1 MVKNRAEKI
10 KIAAQSKPLALQSSY
25 LHVLIKKD
33 MEQIEDKDRG
43 LVVTYMVRLALE
55 SDPILLLKWP
65 NHE

>member
-1 MVKNRAEKI
+1 MRTEKI
-10 KIAAQSKPLALQSSY
+10 KIAAKSKPLAQNHLSFY
-25 LHVLIKKD
+25 VLIKKD

-65 NHE
+65 NHQ